1 MKIFILDSNKKTLS
15 ELEGF
20 FSSKNRFEVAGC
32 ADNGIDGLKRI
43 KETKPDVVVMDLILS
58 DLDGFGV
65 LKELDT
71 NSVKVVVTTAMCS
84 DEIVSSCFAMGVKY
98 VLIKPYNFEILADRI
113 SGIVSAE
120 NKEVRET
127 RGFAPSGVSAA
138 PVSAAPVSA
147 APAEVGTKSVTTLLR
162 DIGITPNLK
171 GFRYL
176 RLAISMV
183 VENEAVIETVTKVI
197 YPGIAKEF
205 KTTPVRAERAIRHAI
220 ETAWERDSGET
231 MKKIFNLPNNIKRP
245 TNSEFIGL
253 AAEYL
258 KA

>member
-1 MKIFILDSNKKTLS
+1 MKIFILDSNFS
-15 ELEGF
+15 ELERF
-20 FSSKNRFEVAGC
+20 FSSSNRFEVAGC
-32 ADNGIDGLKRI
+32 ADNGNDGLKGI
-43 KETKPDVVVMDLILS
+43 NETKPDVVVMDLFLS
-58 DLDGFGV
+58 GLDGFGV
-65 LKELDT
+65 LKKLDT
-71 NSVKVVVTTAMCS
+71 SSCKIVVTTAKCS
-84 DEIVSSCFAMGVKY
+84 DEIISRCFSMGASY
-98 VLIKPYNFEILADRI
+98 VLIKPYDFDILAERI
-113 SGIVSAE
+113 CDIADAEKNVVKE
-120 NKEVRET
+120 NK
-127 RGFAPSGVSAA
+127 GFSAA
-138 PVSAAPVSA
+138 PVSGFAPVSFA
-147 APAEVGTKSVTTLLR
+147 DAGTKSVTTLLR

-220 ETAWERDSGET
+220 ETAWERDGGET
-231 MKKIFNLPNNIKRP
+231 MKKVFNLPNNIKRP

>member
-15 ELEGF
+15 ELEKF
-20 FSSKNRFEVAGC
+20 FSSKNRFEVVGC
-32 ADNGIDGLKRI
+32 ADNGIDGLKGI
-43 KETKPDVVVMDLILS
+43 NETKPDVVVMDLILNN
-58 DLDGFGV
+58 LDGFGV

-71 NSVKVVVTTAMCS
+71 SSVKVVVTTAMCS

-98 VLIKPYNFEILADRI
+98 VLIKPYDFEILADRI

-120 NKEVRET
+120 NKEVKEI
-127 RGFAPSGVSAA
+127 RGFAPSSISSVS
-138 PVSAAPVSA
+138 VSA

-220 ETAWERDSGET
+220 ETAWERDGGET
-231 MKKIFNLPNNIKRP
+231 MKKVFNLPNNIKRP